1 MMRNTL
7 KYIFCIFF
15 LFGCFQINK
24 PFQNSQTTSPIH
36 NPINSIIFI
45 DNIIGV
51 SEKVNLGIK
60 KRIYNNLI
68 KKNILTSYEYY
79 NENDYIVKATLI
91 KYSKTDKVKIIF
103 SINSFIDNDMK
114 LEIILP
120 NDNINDSNIQN
131 IISDKI
137 TSFIE
142 KNIFKLNNNTYIKIL
157 EVSGLKNDK
166 KLKNIFNQTLRS
178 IFSSNSLKILDEKDN
193 IYNDIKNYSSL
204 KINFSFDKIDNERV
218 NIRVIW
224 EIYNEKNQLIGS
236 IKQEN
241 IIKKAVIQYVWKEI
255 STKII
260 EMSLTELN
268 MIINL

>member
-1 MMRNTL
+1 
-7 KYIFCIFF
+7 
-15 LFGCFQINK
+15 
-24 PFQNSQTTSPIH
+24 
-36 NPINSIIFI
+36 
-45 DNIIGV
+45 
-51 SEKVNLGIK
+51 
-60 KRIYNNLI
+60 
-68 KKNILTSYEYY
+68 
-79 NENDYIVKATLI
+79 
-91 KYSKTDKVKIIF
+91 
-103 SINSFIDNDMK
+103 MK

-157 EVSGLKNDK
+157 EISGLKNDK

-204 KINFSFDKIDNERV
+204 KINFSFDEIDNERV

-224 EIYNEKNQLIGS
+224 EIFNEKNQLIGS

>member
-1 MMRNTL
+1 MRNTL
-7 KYIFCIFF
+7 KYILCIFF
-15 LFGCFQINK
+15 LCSCFQINK
-24 PFQNSQTTSPIH
+24 PFQNSKTNSPIH

-51 SEKVNLGIK
+51 SEKVNLDIK
-60 KRIYNNLI
+60 KRIYNNLL
-68 KKNILTSYEYY
+68 KKNILTSYQYY
-79 NENDYIVKATLI
+79 NKNDYIVKATLI
-91 KYSKTDKVKIIF
+91 KYSKTDKIKIIF
-103 SINSFIDNDMK
+103 NINSSINNNMK

-142 KNIFKLNNNTYIKIL
+142 KNIFKLNNDTYVKIL
-157 EVSGLKNDK
+157 KISGLKNDK
-166 KLKNIFNQTLRS
+166 KLKNVFNQTLRS
-178 IFSSNSLKILDEKDN
+178 LFSSNSLKIIDKKDD
-193 IYNDIKNYSSL
+193 IYNDIKKYSSL
-204 KINFSFDKIDNERV
+204 KINFSFDEIDNERV
-218 NIRVIW
+218 NISVIW
-224 EIYNEKNQLIGS
+224 EIFNEKNQFIGS

-241 IIKKAVIQYVWKEI
+241 IIKKSVIQYVWKEI